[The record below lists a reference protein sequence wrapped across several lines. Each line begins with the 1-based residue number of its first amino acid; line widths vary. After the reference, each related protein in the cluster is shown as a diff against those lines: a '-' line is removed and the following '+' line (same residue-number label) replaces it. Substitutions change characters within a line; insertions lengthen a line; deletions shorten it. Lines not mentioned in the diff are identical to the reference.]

1 MIDEVSTQLIDCQK
15 TFTFSSLSDGIE
27 LFFDLRDM
35 SVWRYY
41 FDDIVK

>member
-1 MIDEVSTQLIDCQK
+1 MKFLPNLLIAKK